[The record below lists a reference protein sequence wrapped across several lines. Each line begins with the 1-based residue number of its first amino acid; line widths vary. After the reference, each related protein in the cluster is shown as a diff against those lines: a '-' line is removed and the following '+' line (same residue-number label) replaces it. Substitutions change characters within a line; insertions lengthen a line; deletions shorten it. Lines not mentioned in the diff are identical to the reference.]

1 MAKIGKH
8 PCPIMRSV
16 RGFHADQT
24 SQQISKEAGYRIAT
38 QRLSHDDFS
47 EAVDAMNLEY
57 ILRKIQTYPNDL
69 HDILLRC
76 SWRSRFSRLGARSI
90 RRCAKELAM
99 SEHRNLKL
107 P

>member
-57 ILRKIQTYPNDL
+57 ILRKIQTYSNDL
-69 HDILLRC
+69 QHPPSLQLAFENFSLGGRGPYHSSLRKRAC
-76 SWRSRFSRLGARSI
+76 DERSI
-90 RRCAKELAM
+90 GI
-99 SEHRNLKL
+99 
-107 P
+107 